1 MRQIRVHGRGH
12 VVAEPDIV
20 TISFDVEVNVYDYE
34 ECLRTLNMRVEDLRQ
49 SITAAGLERAQLKTS
64 GFNVHVNSKYKDGKS
79 IFAGYSASHRMHI
92 ELPVDKELLN
102 RVLRNVAGGLSGA
115 EINLSFSVRDKESLR
130 KKVLANAVQKAKENA
145 GTLASAAGVKLGKL
159 IQIDYGRAEVH
170 IYEREASMVSKS
182 LSTPDYDVDIEPDDV
197 SAGDSVTLVYEI
209 D

>member
-1 MRQIRVHGRGH
+1 MRQIRVHGKGH
-12 VVAEPDIV
+12 VVAEPDMV

-64 GFNVHVNSKYKDGKS
+64 SFNVHVNSKYKDGRS

-130 KKVLANAVQKAKENA
+130 KKVLANAV
-145 GTLASAAGVKLGKL
+145 
-159 IQIDYGRAEVH
+159 
-170 IYEREASMVSKS
+170 
-182 LSTPDYDVDIEPDDV
+182 
-197 SAGDSVTLVYEI
+197 
-209 D
+209 